1 VGSSY
6 RGNQAIRVDDAAR
19 VLRRIG
25 AAQLPVAFDELLGA
39 ARAGEPWA
47 LERLYRAHAGA
58 IAGYLEAQ
66 KGVDHESLAN
76 EVMERALRSLAAFT
90 GDEGAFRA
98 WLFAI
103 ARNALI
109 DARRAARRRV
119 RLELVASPPERFH
132 DTGADPLTGWGTER
146 VQAVLARLAPDQR
159 DVLVLRIFGDL
170 TTDQIAEILGKRPGA
185 VKALQHRGIAA
196 LQRILA
202 EDPYLFGPDRRLEG
216 R

>member
-1 VGSSY
+1 MTENKTMRSTLRAG
-6 RGNQAIRVDDAAR
+6 DAAR
-19 VLRRIG
+19 ALRRIG
-25 AAQLPVAFDELLGA
+25 AVRAPVPFEELLA
-39 ARAGEPWA
+39 AAKAREPWA

-66 KGVDHESLAN
+66 GGVDHESLAN
-76 EVMERALRSLAAFT
+76 EVMERALRSLDGFT

-98 WLFAI
+98 WLFTI

-109 DARRAARRRV
+109 DARRAASRRV
-119 RLELVASPPERFH
+119 RLELVASPPERA
-132 DTGADPLTGWGTER
+132 DGTGPDPLTGWGTER
-146 VQAVLARLAPDQR
+146 VRAVLARLAPDQR

-170 TTDQIAEILGKRPGA
+170 TTEQIAEILGKRPGA

-202 EDPYLFGPDRRLEG
+202 EDPYLFGPDRRLEE
-216 R
+216 